1 MTLGASPLGTPLLAL
16 WNKADSDMRRANF
29 MTVSRIEVERGQRV
43 YIRQR
48 HMSQRTS
55 PLLPFVH
62 CHGREAFATDPK
74 VTRRMTF
81 NYTTAREITTI
92 IIGACAICG
101 IFLRMRLDT
110 VKFHLLDWNMCG

>member
-1 MTLGASPLGTPLLAL
+1 
-16 WNKADSDMRRANF
+16 
-29 MTVSRIEVERGQRV
+29 
-43 YIRQR
+43 
-48 HMSQRTS
+48 
-55 PLLPFVH
+55 
-62 CHGREAFATDPK
+62 
-74 VTRRMTF
+74 MTF